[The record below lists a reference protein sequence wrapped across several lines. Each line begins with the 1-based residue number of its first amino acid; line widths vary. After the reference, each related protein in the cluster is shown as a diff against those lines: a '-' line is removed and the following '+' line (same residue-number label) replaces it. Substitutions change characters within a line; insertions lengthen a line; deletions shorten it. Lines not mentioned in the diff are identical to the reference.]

1 MNKYKT
7 LKQEKNL
14 DIIYNYKELL
24 KKSWTYDKMT
34 KEEKETFDK
43 IFSLSNRQLVDNL
56 SGKEN
61 QKKMTLNIIYS
72 AFLAGIGY
80 NGFSWREEEKKPF

>member
-43 IFSLSNRQLVDNL
+43 IFC
-56 SGKEN
+56 
-61 QKKMTLNIIYS
+61 TAY
-72 AFLAGIGY
+72 
-80 NGFSWREEEKKPF
+80 

>member
-14 DIIYNYKELL
+14 DIIYNHKEFL
-24 KKSWTYDKMT
+24 KKSWTYEKLT
-34 KEEKETFDK
+34 KEEKEIFDK

-61 QKKMTLNIIYS
+61 QKRMTLNIIYS